1 MRFLLIIKVASL
13 FAVLILLQGCK
24 AQIPEHFIIPQSIN
38 SENRPVILNYVWM
51 NGCIECQLSDAS
63 RWVRRQIDL
72 QRMGDDYKAK
82 IICILSTS
90 NQSDEELVY
99 KYCTSLNSSD
109 VHFISSRDTI
119 SVFCKQNSIR
129 RPRRSFTCLLDYEG
143 NVLIKGGMPQKD
155 MESFKHYSLCI
166 QENQYRN
173 N

>member
-1 MRFLLIIKVASL
+1 MKLNKRQVEKIVKMLKNNEYIIDTLIERAGNMIEDCDEEQDVLEEGDYLLI
-13 FAVLILLQGCK
+13 
-24 AQIPEHFIIPQSIN
+24 
-38 SENRPVILNYVWM
+38 NYSAEGDVRITKEPSTYFTPGWM
-51 NGCIECQLSDAS
+51 
-63 RWVRRQIDL
+63 
-72 QRMGDDYKAK
+72 
-82 IICILSTS
+82 
-90 NQSDEELVY
+90 DEELVY

-166 QENQYRN
+166 KENQYRN